1 MTSFIDQNS
10 RRRVHENGLS
20 MLNEHYAA
28 KRQQQNLQKMENRVK
43 RLQYEEDRAKKMATL
58 AEERAE
64 KMITAR
70 NRHLNDFEEKKRLHQ

>member
-1 MTSFIDQNS
+1 
-10 RRRVHENGLS
+10 
-20 MLNEHYAA
+20 
-28 KRQQQNLQKMENRVK
+28 MENRVK

-70 NRHLNDFEEKKRLHQ
+70 NRHLNDFEEKKMLHEQKSREIISLREKFHL